1 MKYKRKIIAATNVN
15 YKTLCPLE
23 WYVCKRVNQ

>member
-15 YKTLCPLE
+15 YKTFYAS
-23 WYVCKRVNQ
+23 WNGIFVNV